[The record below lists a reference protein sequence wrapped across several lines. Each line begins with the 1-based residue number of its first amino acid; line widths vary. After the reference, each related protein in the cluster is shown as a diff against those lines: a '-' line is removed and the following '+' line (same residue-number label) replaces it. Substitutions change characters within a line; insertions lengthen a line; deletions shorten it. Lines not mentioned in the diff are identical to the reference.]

1 MYLNL
6 TDEQLRSLCRT
17 NIEALEKWARL
28 MLHLVLTEK
37 FGADYIHAKNPDGNY
52 KFKTKLVEKADEMI
66 KNEPGRFPTH
76 LDTLFLE
83 ELIYMLCHQDVYP
96 LLSPHLKDFYPEG
109 KEELKTFLGRVLSVR
124 NKLSHSNPF
133 SHRDAQ
139 RAVCYSNDFI
149 DAVKH
154 YFEQKNMTKEFNV
167 PTIIKVTDSF
177 GNESIP
183 ADMAETIIYRIN
195 DPETK
200 KPKVLYLGD
209 RFSLTLEM
217 DPSFPETD
225 YHLEWLNREGIEIL
239 DNGKKINVTIGNK
252 LIGENVLIG
261 CNVVSHNDWH
271 RYGDHD
277 QTLILQFKALPSP
290 SVKK

>member
-37 FGADYIHAKNPDGNY
+37 FGSDYIHAKNPDGNY

-154 YFEQKNMTKEFNV
+154 FFEQKNMTKEFNV
-167 PTIIKVTDSF
+167 PSIIKVTDSF
-177 GNESIP
+177 GNEFIP
-183 ADMAETIIYRIN
+183 TTSGEIFSVTIL
-195 DPETK
+195 DPATK
-200 KPKVLYLGD
+200 KPKVLYVGD
-209 RFSLTLEM
+209 KFSVTLEI
-217 DPSFPETD
+217 DPSFADTD
-225 YHLEWLNREGIEIL
+225 YRLEWTKKDGVEIV
-239 DNGKKINVTIGNK
+239 DGGKKVNVTVGNA
-252 LIGENVLIG
+252 LVGENTCLVCRVI
-261 CNVVSHNDWH
+261 SDKDWH
-271 RYGDHD
+271 RFGSNDHS
-277 QTLILQFKALPSP
+277 LLLQFKALPTP
-290 SVKK
+290 TV